1 MIKISKLTD
10 YAILVLS
17 TLAQTQGQLLTTSA
31 LSVSTRIPEPTV
43 AKVLKHLTKQGI
55 VQSTRGVHGGYM
67 MARDPAR
74 ITVHELIVALEGPI
88 SITSCAN
95 NDSDQCIVKDYCTV
109 RGGWQKINDT
119 ITAALDEL
127 FLTDLVSPYTPN
139 QKQLRKEG

>member
-43 AKVLKHLTKQGI
+43 AKVLKLLTKQGI

-67 MARDPAR
+67 MARDPTR

-88 SITSCAN
+88 SITSCTN
-95 NDSDQCIVKDYCTV
+95 NVSDQCMVKDYCTV

-119 ITAALDEL
+119 ITAALDDL